1 MRRLVGLGIALA
13 LIAFGCGSA
22 DSPRIVVAAG
32 TTVVDSGLMERLVDA
47 YRETGIDVD
56 LSVVGA
62 GTGEALALAAAGS
75 ADLVVAHQRDLEEAF
90 LAEHP
95 KALVEPIFSSTFLL
109 VGPPDGSRSNGR
121 TITELFAE
129 IAADAVPFVTRRD
142 ESGSYAKER
151 EIWALTG
158 VDPVGEDWYIET
170 GQGMGFTL
178 QVADQ
183 RSAYALAE
191 EGAYRTIAGEFS
203 LVPIDV
209 EAPPGLLENP
219 YRAIV
224 VDPDSGSAALEFVAW
239 LRSDAG
245 RRALIEANQEFYGEI
260 VYSPAP

>member
-1 MRRLVGLGIALA
+1 MLVGLGIALA
-13 LIAFGCGSA
+13 LIAVGCGSA
-22 DSPRIVVAAG
+22 DPPRVVVASG

-47 YRETGIDVD
+47 YRETGIDVNF
-56 LSVVGA
+56 SVIGA

-75 ADLVVAHQRDLEEAF
+75 VDLVVAHQRDLEEVF

-95 KALVEPIFSSTFLL
+95 EAFVEPVFSSTFLL
-109 VGPPDGSRSNGR
+109 VGPPGDARSNGR
-121 TITELFAE
+121 TITEMFAT

-142 ESGSYAKER
+142 ESGTYAKER

-158 VDPVGEDWYIET
+158 VDPVGEEWYIET

-183 RSAYALAE
+183 RSTFVLAE
-191 EGAYRTIAGEFS
+191 EGAYRTVSGEIS

-209 EAPPGLLENP
+209 EVSPGLLENP

-224 VDPDSGSAALEFVAW
+224 VDPDTGSAALGFVEW

-245 RRALIEANQEFYGEI
+245 RRALIEANQELYGDV

>member
-1 MRRLVGLGIALA
+1 VRTLVGLGITLA
-13 LIAFGCGSA
+13 LIAFGCASA
-22 DSPRIVVAAG
+22 PPRVVVAAG
-32 TTVVDSGLMERLVDA
+32 TSVVDSGLMEQLVEA

-56 LSVVGA
+56 FSVVGA

-90 LAEHP
+90 LAEHSEAVAKP
-95 KALVEPIFSSTFLL
+95 VFSSTFLL
-109 VGPPDGSRSNGR
+109 VGPPDGSRSDGR
-121 TITELFAE
+121 AITELFAA
-129 IAADAVPFVTRRD
+129 IAVDAVPFVTRRD

-158 VDPVGEDWYIET
+158 VDPVGEEWYIET

-183 RSAYALAE
+183 RSAFALAE
-191 EGAYRTIAGEFS
+191 EGAYRTIAREIS
-203 LVPIDV
+203 LVPVDV
-209 EAPPGLLENP
+209 EARPGLLENP

-224 VDPDSGSAALEFVAW
+224 VDPDSGSAALGFVEW
-239 LRSDAG
+239 LRSDVG
-245 RRALIEANQEFYGEI
+245 RRALIAANEELYGDI

>member
-1 MRRLVGLGIALA
+1 MRTLVGLGIALA
-13 LIAFGCGSA
+13 LIAAGCGSA
-22 DSPRIVVAAG
+22 DSPRVVVASG

-47 YRETGIDVD
+47 YRETGVDVNF
-56 LSVVGA
+56 SVVGA

-75 ADLVVAHQRDLEEAF
+75 VDLVLAHQWDLEEVF

-95 KALVEPIFSSTFLL
+95 KAVVEPVFSSTFLL
-109 VGPPDGSRSNGR
+109 VGPPGDPRSDGR
-121 TITELFAE
+121 TITELFAAV
-129 IAADAVPFVTRRD
+129 AADAVPFVTRRD
-142 ESGSYAKER
+142 ESGTYAKER

-158 VDPVGEDWYIET
+158 VDPVGEEWYIET

-183 RSAYALAE
+183 RSAFALAE
-191 EGAYRTIAGEFS
+191 GGSYRTVSGEIS
-203 LVPIDV
+203 LVPIEV
-209 EAPPGLLENP
+209 EVPSGLLENP

-224 VDPDSGSAALEFVAW
+224 VEPDTASAALGFVEW

-245 RRALIEANQEFYGEI
+245 QRALIAANQELFGDV